1 MISSEA
7 VPFAKSGG
15 LGDVIGSLPKQL
27 NQSGA
32 DVRVMLPLYQ
42 SIRKKYGSQLTFLCD
57 FTVELSWRHLYC
69 GLYQLDHEGVT
80 YYFLD
85 NEQYFKREGLYGY
98 YDDGERFGFFSM
110 ASMVSLRYLEYQ
122 PEVLHCHEWQTAL
135 VPVYL
140 KTVFQ
145 KDPAYSHLKTVFT
158 IHNIEYQGKFD
169 PSILKDVFGI
179 DYFFQGLL
187 NYHGGINLLKA
198 AIVCCDRL
206 TTVSRTYAQELLH
219 PYFAHGLD
227 PIIRENQYKFSGI
240 VNGIDT
246 ELYSPQKDPY
256 IAHNY
261 STRTIAKKWEN
272 KAELQRMLELS
283 ENPDAPL
290 IAIITRLASHKGV
303 DLILRVF
310 QEILDTG
317 AQFVV
322 LGTGE
327 RRYEQFFLDQSYH
340 HAGQVAAAIC
350 FAQEL
355 SHKIYA
361 GADLLLM
368 PSEIEPCGISQ
379 LIAMRY
385 GTIPVVRE
393 TGGLS
398 DTVTAF
404 NPETGEGNGVNFIN
418 YNAHDMLDAVRRSV
432 SYYQEKQAWE
442 TLVKN
447 AMKTDSSWSKSTKE
461 YLKLYRSMK

>member
-27 NQSGA
+27 NQNGA

-57 FTVELSWRHLYC
+57 FTVELSWRHQYC
-69 GLYQLDHEGVT
+69 GLYQLEHEEVT

-85 NEQYFKREGLYGY
+85 NEQYFKREGFYGY

-110 ASMVSLRYLEYQ
+110 AAMESLRHLDFQ
-122 PEVLHCHEWQTAL
+122 PEILHCHEWQTAL

-140 KTVFQ
+140 KTVFRN
-145 KDPAYSHLKTVFT
+145 DLAYSHLKTVFT

-187 NYHGGINLLKA
+187 NYHGVINLLKA

-227 PIIRENQYKFSGI
+227 SIIRENQYKFSGI

-246 ELYSPQKDPY
+246 ELYNPQKDAFISY
-256 IAHNY
+256 NY
-261 STRTIAKKWEN
+261 SNKGIAKKWEN
-272 KAELQRMLELS
+272 KAELQGMLELS
-283 ENPDAPL
+283 VDPDAPL
-290 IAIITRLASHKGV
+290 IAIITRLASHKGI

-379 LIAMRY
+379 MIAMRY
-385 GTIPVVRE
+385 GTIPIVRE

-398 DTVTAF
+398 DTVSAF
-404 NPETGEGNGVNFIN
+404 NSETGEGNGVSFIN

-432 SYYQEKQAWE
+432 TYYQEKQAWE